1 MVFRVCGER
10 HYDSSL
16 IGNFSSTFSMGCI
29 YWLPLTQETY
39 WPPPCWKAF
48 IFRLFF
54 DGISIKGISIPPL
67 VEYAFNF
74 GIGFF
79 FVVVNKEPI
88 TVPQTFTE
96 FVLFDMLRLARV
108 PSLNPANETRS
119 VLLESV
125 LSGEEPR
132 ARLREV
138 T

>member
-1 MVFRVCGER
+1 MVFGVCGER

-16 IGNFSSTFSMGCI
+16 IGNFNSTFSMGCI

-48 IFRLFF
+48 IFRFFF
-54 DGISIKGISIPPL
+54 DGISIKGISTPPL
-67 VEYAFNF
+67 VDYAFNF

-79 FVVVNKEPI
+79 LVVVVINKEPI

-96 FVLFDMLRLARV
+96 FVLFAMLRLARV
-108 PSLNPANETRS
+108 PYETPS

-125 LSGEEPR
+125 LSGEKRR